1 MKGSCVL
8 KKKLY
13 FFQVNYLYGKSAHLP
28 YTAAQLS
35 AYAFADRAVADNF
48 ELSEI
53 FFIRESVDGIM
64 AKIDNPSV
72 AAFST
77 YIWNSNFNKEIA
89 RRIKEKYPDCVV
101 IFGGHHVSPG
111 GGMLDECPYIDY
123 LLHGEGEI
131 IFQRLL
137 RSIIG
142 LEDAKEI
149 PGISMRTENGIL
161 TNPEMISDSCDYPS
175 PYLNGYLDKILAE
188 NPGME
193 FMALIETSRG
203 CPNSCAYCDWSNMKS
218 KIRKF
223 PLERV
228 YGEIEWM
235 GKNKIYGLGS
245 ADSNFGMFARDEEIT
260 DKIIEV
266 HNRTGYPVK
275 LQTSYAKNSNKRVF
289 DIGLKLEKNKL
300 SKGITL
306 SFQSMNEVALRN
318 IGRENISPELF
329 SELMGYYNEAGI
341 ATYTELILG
350 LPGETCESFIDSL
363 NKLLELGQHNSI
375 YVHNCEWLPC
385 SGMGKKEY
393 MERFEIKTTSIPL
406 NQPHH
411 AADDS
416 EEIPEMSS
424 IVTSTYSMTEADWKK
439 MNIFAATV
447 QACHHMGL
455 LQLFA
460 IYLYSEGYGT
470 YKKFYTSFVDWF
482 YSKPESVAGTA
493 LRNID
498 KNLDDVLAGK
508 ATLSCSDKRFGNIMW
523 TFEEYLFL
531 SATYESER
539 FYAEAED
546 FLRSFGM
553 DEDIFK
559 ELMLLQ
565 RNITKK
571 PFAGKTKLDVS
582 HNFLEYFRKAIDGR
596 KIPLIKEDNTVV
608 IDAKPFETWED
619 FSRIVAWYG
628 RKDGNSTHLKNA
640 ISERRISDNE

>member
-13 FFQVNYLYGKSAHLP
+13 FFQVNYPYGKSAHLP

-111 GGMLDECPYIDY
+111 GDMLGECPYIDY

-131 IFQRLL
+131 IFRRLI
-137 RSIIG
+137 RSLLG
-142 LEDAKEI
+142 LENAEQI
-149 PGISMRTENGIL
+149 PGISMRTENGII
-161 TNPEMISDSCDYPS
+161 TNPEMISDNCDYPS
-175 PYLNGYLDKILAE
+175 PYMNGYFDKILAE
-188 NPGME
+188 NPDME

-260 DKIIEV
+260 DKIVEV
-266 HNRTGYPVK
+266 HNKTGYPVK

-289 DIGLKLEKNKL
+289 NIGQKLEKNKL

-350 LPGETCESFIDSL
+350 LPGETCESFVDSL

-393 MERFEIKTTSIPL
+393 MERFAIKTTSIPL

-411 AADDS
+411 AAGDS

-460 IYLYSEGYGT
+460 IYLYSEGLST

-482 YSKPESVAGTA
+482 YARPESVAGRA
-493 LRNID
+493 LHNID
-498 KNLDDVLAGK
+498 KNLDDVLAGR
-508 ATLSCSDKRFGNIMW
+508 ATLSCSDARFGNIMW

-531 SATYESER
+531 SATYESEK
-539 FYAEAED
+539 FYAEAEE

-571 PFAGKTKLDVS
+571 PFAGKTQLDVS
-582 HNFLEYFRKAIDGR
+582 YDFLEYFRKAIDGK
-596 KIPLIKEDNTVV
+596 KIPLKKEDNTVV
-608 IDAKPFETWED
+608 IDAKPFDSWAD

-640 ISERRISDNE
+640 ISKRRISDNE